1 MLKQICTALVFGIF
15 LSAKSLSAGVIS
27 VPGTSGLWLAG
38 MPNGTQGHRDDFAPA
53 QSPAWATDL
62 VLTAGAYIE
71 VSNVSGS
78 VNNAPTG
85 PGFDPDGDLSRIIVR
100 TIGAEHGKSDM
111 VAPINSLIGV
121 FLDASIPTAPVPSTL
136 DFSTPVSR
144 DYLELYPAL
153 QQSFYIG
160 NGMTSSLEQQK
171 IFVPSGATRF
181 FLGTMDTRD
190 NYNNWGSFI
199 ATVTVLPEPSTM
211 AVLFVIGSITSCCF
225 RRKKM

>member
-1 MLKQICTALVFGIF
+1 MKAFAFITAASLFTQSLHAGI
-15 LSAKSLSAGVIS
+15 IS

-53 QSPAWATDL
+53 QSPAWASDL

-144 DYLELYPAL
+144 DYLELNPAL
-153 QQSFYIG
+153 QQPFYIG
-160 NGMTSSLEQQK
+160 NGMTSGLVQQK
-171 IFVPSGATRF
+171 IFVPIGATRF

-190 NYNNWGSFI
+190 NYNNWGSFT

-211 AVLFVIGSITSCCF
+211 ALLLTIGSVTSCFF
-225 RRKKM
+225 RRRRIQ